1 MILIISYDVRRRGGI
16 ERLSL
21 QVQAC
26 LQKNKQTVRLLYP
39 KRLGSGALG
48 RQLGRMWFLLQL
60 AWWLPQAAQVLSMHA
75 LLLRPVQW
83 LAPLRPKWQPLHCWM
98 HGIEVWGAAMPRV
111 SPDLMR
117 CTGLI
122 ASSTFTRD
130 RVLEQTMNLPPIA
143 VVQPMADLIN
153 AAQTPSPM
161 PNKLCM
167 LTVARMETS
176 ERYKGHRLVLEAL
189 ELLQRRGGMDLDWQ
203 WRVVGEGNDRLALE
217 EESKRMG
224 LSPWV
229 RFLGG
234 LNDSELCQELKSCSL
249 LLMPSAYGVEEDGRA
264 CGEGFGI
271 VYLEAAQAG
280 RASIACHQGGHTDLI
295 NDRQNGWLIEPR
307 ADDLAS
313 VLQEL
318 VLKPEELA
326 IAGAAA
332 YRKARTSFNYQC
344 FELRLMASL
353 NLQNTSPAG
362 MYGTEGAD

>member
-26 LQKNKQTVRLLYP
+26 LQKNNQLVRLLYP
-39 KRLGSGALG
+39 KRLGAGTLG

-60 AWWLPQAAQVLSMHA
+60 AWWLPHAAQVLSMHA
-75 LLLRPVQW
+75 LLLRPLQW
-83 LAPLRPKWQPLHCWM
+83 LAPLRPRRQPLYCWL
-98 HGIEVWGAAMPRV
+98 HGIEVWGAAMPSV
-111 SPDLMR
+111 SADLMR

-130 RVLEQTMNLPPIA
+130 RVLEQTRNLPPIA

-153 AAQTPSPM
+153 AAQTPAPM
-161 PNKLCM
+161 PSDLCM
-167 LTVARMETS
+167 LTVARLDAS
-176 ERYKGHRLVLEAL
+176 ERYKGHRLVLKAL
-189 ELLQRRGGMDLDWQ
+189 ELLHKRGALVLDWQ
-203 WRVVGEGNDRLALE
+203 WRVVGEGNDRLAIE

-229 RFLGG
+229 RFLGC

-249 LLMPSAYGVEEDGRA
+249 LLMPSAYGIEEDGRA

-280 RASIACHQGGHTDLI
+280 RASIACRQGGHTDLI
-295 NDRQNGWLIEPR
+295 NDRQNGWLIEPH
-307 ADDLAS
+307 AADLAS
-313 VLQEL
+313 LLQEL
-318 VLKPEELA
+318 ILQPEQLA

-332 YRKARTSFNYQC
+332 RRKARTSFNYQC
-344 FELRLMASL
+344 FEDRLMASL
-353 NLQNTSPAG
+353 SLQSESPG
-362 MYGTEGAD
+362 STN